1 MSEQKMTQRPARS
14 PYVIVFVILAV
25 FTALEVGAS
34 YLPEAVK
41 VPVLIILA
49 ISKASLIFLYF
60 MHLKSDNRLFAM
72 PILVA
77 LLLIIPIVLIMT
89 LVMPHM

>member
-1 MSEQKMTQRPARS
+1 MSEQKMTQRSARS

-25 FTALEVGAS
+25 FTALEIGAS

-41 VPVLIILA
+41 IPVLIILA

-77 LLLIIPIVLIMT
+77 LVLIVPIVLIMT

>member
-1 MSEQKMTQRPARS
+1 MSEQKMAQRPARS
-14 PYVIVFVILAV
+14 PYVTVFVILAV

-34 YLPEAVK
+34 YLPGAVK

-60 MHLKSDNRLFAM
+60 MHLKSDNPLFAM

-77 LLLIIPIVLIMT
+77 LVLIIPIVLIMT

>member
-14 PYVIVFVILAV
+14 PYVTVFVILAV

-77 LLLIIPIVLIMT
+77 LVLIVPIVLIMT